1 MNSSTRLILI
11 CSACLMLTTGCS
23 STMPDP
29 GRGAVPEYLRSQAL
43 YVLREAVCEETE
55 WVKVH
60 AAEGLLV
67 NGYPE
72 GVATS
77 FEADLASAKP
87 PYRVGVLRVLAQAV
101 GKDKK
106 LRQTRVDQVL
116 AIFNDPDAAD
126 RLHALETLA
135 KLGYN
140 QRTDAVL
147 EAAEPDAGR
156 FQVYARWVIANSGK
170 PADQAM
176 LAQLVTGDDATLR
189 TGAAYALRHRK
200 AISPAALAALA
211 AQQAESPGDVY
222 LQSAWFV
229 HCPRD
234 RKLAARSALLAFL
247 NSDKKHERNEVCL
260 GLGYAG
266 GARDVPILATLLR
279 DDPEADVRVYAAFA
293 LLRLDRRSKAAFPAI
308 P

>member
-1 MNSSTRLILI
+1 MHSSTRLILV
-11 CSACLMLTTGCS
+11 CSACLTLMTGCS
-23 STMPDP
+23 LTMPDP
-29 GRGAVPEYLRSQAL
+29 GRGAVPEYLRSQSL
-43 YVLREAVCEETE
+43 YVLREAVSQETE

-72 GVATS
+72 DVAAS
-77 FEADLASAKP
+77 FEADLASAEP
-87 PYRVGVLRVLAQAV
+87 PYRVGVLRVLAQTA

-106 LRQTRVDQVL
+106 LRTTRIDQVL
-116 AIFNDPDAAD
+116 AIFNDQNAGD

-135 KLGYN
+135 KLGYG

-147 EAAEPDAGR
+147 EAAKPDAGR
-156 FQVYARWVIANSGK
+156 FQVYARWIIANSGT
-170 PADQAM
+170 PADQAS
-176 LAQLVTGDDATLR
+176 LAELVAGDDATLR

-200 AISPAALAALA
+200 AISPAALSAVEAAGA
-211 AQQAESPGDVY
+211 AQQAEAPDDVY

-229 HCPRD
+229 HCPPD
-234 RKLAARSALLAFL
+234 RKLAARSALLTFL
-247 NSDKKHERNEVCL
+247 DSDKKHERNEVCL

-266 GARDVPILATLLR
+266 GARDVPILAKLLR

-293 LLRLDRRSKAAFPAI
+293 LLRLARRAEGK
-308 P
+308 

>member
-1 MNSSTRLILI
+1 MYNSTRLILI
-11 CSACLMLTTGCS
+11 CFACLTLMTGCS
-23 STMPDP
+23 STIPDP

-43 YVLREAVCEETE
+43 YVLREAVCQETE

-87 PYRVGVLRVLAQAV
+87 PYRVGVLRVLAQAA
-101 GKDKK
+101 GKDRP
-106 LRQTRVDQVL
+106 LRQSRVDSVL
-116 AIFNDPDAAD
+116 AIFNDKNAPD

-135 KLGYN
+135 KLGYD

-147 EAAEPDAGR
+147 EAAKPDAGR
-156 FQVYARWVIANSGK
+156 FQVHARWIIANSGK
-170 PADQAM
+170 PVDQAP
-176 LAQLVTGDDATLR
+176 LAKLVAGDDPTLR

-200 AISPAALAALA
+200 TISRAALAAVEAAVA
-211 AQQAESPGDVY
+211 AQQAKAPGDVY

-229 HCPRD
+229 HCPPD
-234 RKLAARSALLAFL
+234 SKLAARSALLTFL
-247 NSDKKHERNEVCL
+247 SSDKKHERNEACL
-260 GLGYAG
+260 ALGYAG

-293 LLRLDRRSKAAFPAI
+293 LLRLDRRAQGK
-308 P
+308 